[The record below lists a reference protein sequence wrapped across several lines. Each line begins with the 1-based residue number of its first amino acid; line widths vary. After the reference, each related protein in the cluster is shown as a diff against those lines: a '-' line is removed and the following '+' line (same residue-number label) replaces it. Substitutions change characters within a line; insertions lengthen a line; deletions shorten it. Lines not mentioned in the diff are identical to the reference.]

1 MTGRNERNF
10 DVVGKRLPR
19 LDAPAKA
26 KGELRF
32 TNDLTL
38 PNMVYGRLKRS
49 PIAHGR
55 IKRIDASRALALP
68 GVVGVVTGADAP
80 KPFCVMPYQPTE
92 RAMAIDKVRYWG
104 EPVAAVAAI
113 DEETAEDALDL
124 IEVEYEPLP
133 VLLDPQAAMARDDVR
148 IHDGHPHNIH
158 YEGNQNFGDVAAAF
172 AAAHLVLENTYRTS
186 YVTPAAIEPGAALAD
201 FDATSGR
208 LTLYCPIQMPHHLHR
223 TLADVLEMPM
233 ERIRVSVPAVGG
245 GFGGKTE
252 AAASDLCAAILSR
265 KLGRPVKVTYN
276 RAEAFAQNKGRHPCI
291 LKLRMGFARDGT
303 ITALHLDNTL
313 DGGAH
318 PSWGV
323 IVLFFTAALCHLP
336 YRIANVKFDGRRV
349 FTNKPSCG
357 AQRGLGGV
365 QVRTAVESM
374 LDEAAERLGIDPF
387 ELRMRNAVENGHVT
401 ASGVEVPHAEF
412 KQCLAKVEAASEF
425 RAKHGKLP
433 FGRGIGLAA
442 GYYTSGALFM
452 LYPTHKPQA
461 TAIVRVDTEAGVT
474 LFTGATDIGQGSTT
488 VLAQMVAEELGIP
501 LNDINVV
508 AQDTALAPFDN
519 GTFDSRV
526 TYGTGQAVRKA
537 AQAAKQE
544 LVQTVAAVLGVRAE
558 HLDCRD
564 GYVHSVYEPKKRL
577 EFRSAV
583 AGYIEARGPLVG
595 VGHFAPPR
603 KAPHKQPGGM
613 SGPSPS
619 YAFGAQVAEVEVDTE
634 TGRIYVRDYY
644 AADDC
649 GQPINPMSVEGQV
662 QGAVMMGLGQAL
674 TEEMQLAPDGRL
686 LNPDLHDYKMPTAL
700 DMPRI
705 HCVHVD
711 SYDPDAPFGAKES
724 GEGPINPVVAAV
736 LNAVYDAIG
745 VRFRHYP
752 ITPEDVL
759 AGLEAKAAT

>member
-1 MTGRNERNF
+1 MSAANGRNF
-10 DVVGKRLPR
+10 AVVGKRLPR

-32 TNDLTL
+32 TNDLVL
-38 PNMVYGRLKRS
+38 PNMVFGRIKRS
-49 PIAHGR
+49 TIAHGR
-55 IKRIDASRALALP
+55 IKRIDLSRALALP
-68 GVVGVVTGADAP
+68 GVLAVVTGADAP

-92 RAMAIDKVRYWG
+92 TAMAVGTVRYWG

-113 DEETAEDALDL
+113 DEDTAEDALDL
-124 IEVEYEPLP
+124 IEVDYEPLP
-133 VLLDPQAAMARDDVR
+133 VLLDPLEAMARDDVR
-148 IHDGHPHNIH
+148 IHEAHPRNVH
-158 YEGNQNFGDVAAAF
+158 YEGKQSFGDVDAAF
-172 AAAHLVLENTYRTS
+172 ATAHLVLENTYRTS
-186 YVTPAAIEPGAALAD
+186 YVTPAAIEPQAALAD
-201 FDATSGR
+201 YDATSGK
-208 LTLYCPIQMPHHLHR
+208 LTLYCPVQMPHHLHR
-223 TLADVLEMPM
+223 TLADVLDMPM

-252 AAASDLCAAILSR
+252 AASSDLCAAVLSR
-265 KLGRPVKVTYN
+265 KLGRPVKVTYS

-291 LKLRMGFARDGT
+291 MKLRMGFERDGR
-303 ITALHLDNTL
+303 ITALDMDNTL

-318 PSWGV
+318 PSWGI

-336 YRIANVKFDGRRV
+336 YRIPNVRFDGRRV

-365 QVRTAVESM
+365 QVRMAVESL
-374 LDEAAERLGIDPF
+374 LDEAAERLAIDPF
-387 ELRMRNAVENGHVT
+387 ELRMRNAVESGHVT
-401 ASGVEVPHAEF
+401 ASGVRVPHAEF
-412 KQCLAKVEAASEF
+412 KQCLAKVVDASGF
-425 RAKHGKLP
+425 HAKRGKLP

-488 VLAQMVAEELGIP
+488 VLAQMVAEELGIE
-501 LNDINVV
+501 LADMHVV

-537 AQAAKQE
+537 AQAAKRE
-544 LVQTVAAVLGVRAE
+544 LAGVVAPVLGVRAE
-558 HLDCRD
+558 HLDCRE
-564 GYVHSVYEPKKRL
+564 GYVYSVFDPNKRL
-577 EFRSAV
+577 DFKSAV
-583 AGYIEARGPLVG
+583 NRYIEARGPLVG

-619 YAFGAQVAEVEVDTE
+619 YAFGAQVAEVDVDLE
-634 TGRIYVRDYY
+634 TGRIRVLDYY

-674 TEEMQLAPDGRL
+674 YEQIQLAPDGRL
-686 LNPDLHDYKMPTAL
+686 LNPDLHDYKMATAL

-705 HCVHVD
+705 HCIHVD

-724 GEGPINPVVAAV
+724 GEGPINPVVAAI

-745 VRFRHYP
+745 VRFRDLP
-752 ITPEDVL
+752 LTPEKVL
-759 AGLEAKAAT
+759 RALGKIE